1 MTALPPPEAHLLAV
15 EPRFEPLIR
24 AHGPLTLTQRP
35 VTFHSLATSILGQQ
49 ISVKAA
55 DAIQRKLT
63 LGLGL
68 PESGSLE
75 ENAFTGHTIDTLR
88 PFGLSR
94 QKATYILDLAERSRN
109 GLISWTQ
116 LPEKSNEDIIAE
128 LTAVKGIGLWTVQMI
143 LMFDLARPDILPA
156 LDLGIQEG
164 LRRFDAAEHRLKP
177 KQIEAR
183 CAPWAPY
190 RTYASLYLWHLKD
203 KP

>member
-1 MTALPPPEAHLLAV
+1 MTALPPPEAHLLSV

-24 AHGPLTLTQRP
+24 AHGPLSLTQRP

-68 PESGSLE
+68 PESGALE
-75 ENAFTGHTIDTLR
+75 ENAFDGHTIESLR

-94 QKATYILDLAERSRN
+94 QKATYILDLAERSRK
-109 GLISWTQ
+109 GLISWVQ
-116 LPEKSNEDIIAE
+116 LPERSNEEIIGE

-143 LMFDLARPDILPA
+143 LMFDLARPDILPC

-164 LRRFDAAEHRLKP
+164 LRRFDAAELRLKP

-190 RTYASLYLWHLKD
+190 RTYASLYLWRLKD
-203 KP
+203 NP